1 MKTKHLFS
9 TVKQL
14 FSMVGSFA
22 ILFLLTGCIFDSLKT
37 PEDTTGN
44 GDTIVVEVTVR
55 MPHDTPQTRISFEQ
69 DGLNVDL
76 AWEEGDNI
84 DLLVVHGGDKT
95 AHLQVPVTIDGGNN
109 KKATFTLSLPLGTYE
124 TFDLYGV
131 YGGGGLDATDP
142 HLIKL
147 PTYEESTSSC
157 LKELGK
163 NKGMVLVFSETGINK
178 NSPNLSLDFE
188 HIGSL
193 FNIQVKNIGGSTL
206 DKVTEARLTASTAI
220 PAYSNSGAETYDVI
234 TGTFSGSQ
242 TTSLTFRPVSSSNVV
257 SEGILEFWAWVPI
270 ELGGGT
276 EVLWPELG
284 LEIDSDGASITATTT
299 KGTKNATVG
308 KAYYLYATY
317 DGADLIFA
325 TESDMTVATGKV
337 ADFRD
342 GNLYNTVTIG
352 SQTWLKENLAYLPSV
367 VGPGTGSY
375 TYPYYY
381 VHGYDGTDVATAKET
396 TNYQTYG
403 VLYNWPAAM
412 NGEASSD
419 VNPSGVRGICPYGW
433 HLPSDDEWE
442 QLVTHLGGSDIA
454 GDKLKEK
461 GTTHWE
467 SPNEGTNS
475 SGFTALPG
483 GYRYSNG
490 TFYHIGYYGYWWSS
504 AENYTD
510 YAWNWTLYYD
520 YGNVSRN
527 YNYKS
532 YGFSVRCVRD

>member
-14 FSMVGSFA
+14 FSRVISFA

-44 GDTIVVEVTVR
+44 GDTIVVEITVR
-55 MPHDTPQTRISFEQ
+55 MPEDTPQTRISFEQ

-84 DLLVVHGGDKT
+84 DLLVVHGTDKT

-109 KKATFTLSLPLGTYE
+109 KKATFSLTLPLGTYE

-131 YGGGGLDATDP
+131 YGGGGLDAADP

-193 FNIQVKNIGGSTL
+193 FNIQVKNTGGSTL
-206 DKVTEARLTASTAI
+206 DKVTEARLIASSAI
-220 PAYSNSGAETYDVI
+220 SAYSNSGAETYDVI
-234 TGTFSGSQ
+234 TGDFSG
-242 TTSLTFRPVSSSNVV
+242 TKTDVLTFRPVSSSNVV

-270 ELGGGT
+270 ELGGST

-284 LEIDSDGASITATTT
+284 LEIVSNGASIPATTT

-325 TESDMTVATGKV
+325 TESDMTVAPGKV

-352 SQTWLKENLAYLPSV
+352 SQTWLKENLAYLPDV
-367 VGPGTGSY
+367 VGPGSGSE
-375 TYPYYY
+375 TDPYYY
-381 VHGYDGTDVATAKET
+381 VYGYDGTDVATAKET

-403 VLYNWPAAM
+403 VLYNWPAA
-412 NGEASSD
+412 NDA
-419 VNPSGVRGICPYGW
+419 CPVGW

-442 QLVTHLGGSDIA
+442 QLVTYLGGSSVA
-454 GDKLKEK
+454 GDKLKEE
-461 GTTHWE
+461 GTTHWN
-467 SPNEGTNS
+467 SPNTGATNS

-483 GYRYSNG
+483 GARSSNG
-490 TFYHIGYYGYWWSS
+490 AFSYFGGYGFWWSS
-504 AENYTD
+504 AED
-510 YAWNWTLYYD
+510 YKGDAWYRSLNLTSSDVY
-520 YGNVSRN
+520 RN
-527 YNYKS
+527 NNPKE